1 MEMKNVSIKEL
12 ELILENHKHWLKKDC
27 DSWENLCANLWYA
40 DLHEANLHEA
50 NLSEANLSRANL
62 SGADIRTADLSG
74 ANLSGANL
82 RGADLNGADFSGA
95 DLSGVDLRDAN
106 LSGAKLRDA
115 NLWYADLHKANF
127 WYADFWDANLSRANL
142 SGANLSGAN
151 LSGADLNE
159 ANLHEANLSG
169 ANLRDVKHIP
179 YIYMVCPEEGAF
191 IGWKKAEISEKQ
203 MIVKLSIPASAKR
216 LSSTSRKCRCN
227 KAKVLEIYNLDGTV
241 AEERE
246 CYSSYDKNFIYE
258 VRKTVKVDDFD
269 EDRWKECTQGI
280 HFFMNRQ
287 EAINYNY
294 N

>member
-27 DSWENLCANLWYA
+27 DSWENLCADLWYA

-50 NLSEANLSRANL
+50 NLSEANLSRADLSGANL
-62 SGADIRTADLSG
+62 SGADLRDANLWYADLYGANLSG

-82 RGADLNGADFSGA
+82 YGANFHGANLYGA
-95 DLSGVDLRDAN
+95 NLSGAN

-115 NLWYADLHKANF
+115 NL
-127 WYADFWDANLSRANL
+127 
-142 SGANLSGAN
+142 
-151 LSGADLNE
+151 SGADLSE
-159 ANLHEANLSG
+159 
-169 ANLRDVKHIP
+169 VKHIP

-258 VRKTVKVDDFD
+258 VGKTVKVDAFN

-287 EAINYNY
+287 EAINYNF
-294 N
+294 

>member
-12 ELILENHKHWLKKDC
+12 ELILEKHKHWLNKDC
-27 DSWENLCANLWYA
+27 DSWENLYANLSG
-40 DLHEANLHEA
+40 A
-50 NLSEANLSRANL
+50 NLSEANLS
-62 SGADIRTADLSG
+62 
-74 ANLSGANL
+74 
-82 RGADLNGADFSGA
+82 
-95 DLSGVDLRDAN
+95 
-106 LSGAKLRDA
+106 GAKLCDA

-127 WYADFWDANLSRANL
+127 WYADLWHANL
-142 SGANLSGAN
+142 SGAKLRGAN
-151 LSGADLNE
+151 LSGADLSE
-159 ANLHEANLSG
+159 
-169 ANLRDVKHIP
+169 VKHIP

-191 IGWKKAEISEKQ
+191 IGWKKAEISKKQ
-203 MIVKLSIPASAKR
+203 MLVKLSIPASAKR

-258 VRKTVKVDDFD
+258 VGKTVKVDDFD

-287 EAINYNY
+287 EAINYNF
-294 N
+294 

>member
-27 DSWENLCANLWYA
+27 DSWENMCANLWYA
-40 DLHEANLHEA
+40 DLHEADLHG
-50 NLSEANLSRANL
+50 ANLSRANL
-62 SGADIRTADLSG
+62 READLHEADLYRADLSG
-74 ANLSGANL
+74 ANLHE
-82 RGADLNGADFSGA
+82 A
-95 DLSGVDLRDAN
+95 DLSGVDL
-106 LSGAKLRDA
+106 
-115 NLWYADLHKANF
+115 
-127 WYADFWDANLSRANL
+127 
-142 SGANLSGAN
+142 
-151 LSGADLNE
+151 SGADLSE
-159 ANLHEANLSG
+159 
-169 ANLRDVKHIP
+169 VKHIP

-203 MIVKLSIPASAKR
+203 MIVKLSIPESAKR

-258 VRKTVKVDDFD
+258 VGKTVNVDDFN

>member
-12 ELILENHKHWLKKDC
+12 ELILEKHKHWLNKDC
-27 DSWENLCANLWYA
+27 DSWENLYANLSGA
-40 DLHEANLHEA
+40 DLSGADLSEANLSGADLSGA
-50 NLSEANLSRANL
+50 NLSEANLS
-62 SGADIRTADLSG
+62 GADLFGANLSG

-82 RGADLNGADFSGA
+82 RGADLNGANLNGANLRGANLRGA
-95 DLSGVDLRDAN
+95 DLNGANLRRADLNGADLWHVN
-106 LSGAKLRDA
+106 LSGAKLCDA

-127 WYADFWDANLSRANL
+127 WYAGLWHANL
-142 SGANLSGAN
+142 SGANLSDA
-151 LSGADLNE
+151 
-159 ANLHEANLSG
+159 
-169 ANLRDVKHIP
+169 KHIP
-179 YIYMVCPEEGAF
+179 YIYMMCPEEGAF

-203 MIVKLSIPASAKR
+203 MLVKLSIPASAKR
-216 LSSTSRKCRCN
+216 SSSTSRKCRCN

-258 VRKTVKVDDFD
+258 VGKTVKVDDFD
-269 EDRWKECTQGI
+269 EDRWKECTKGI

-294 N
+294 K

>member
-62 SGADIRTADLSG
+62 SGADIRTAD
-74 ANLSGANL
+74 
-82 RGADLNGADFSGA
+82 
-95 DLSGVDLRDAN
+95 
-106 LSGAKLRDA
+106 
-115 NLWYADLHKANF
+115 
-127 WYADFWDANLSRANL
+127 
-142 SGANLSGAN
+142 LSGAN

>member
-12 ELILENHKHWLKKDC
+12 ELILVKHKHWLNKDC
-27 DSWENLCANLWYA
+27 DSWENLY
-40 DLHEANLHEA
+40 
-50 NLSEANLSRANL
+50 
-62 SGADIRTADLSG
+62 ADLSG
-74 ANLSGANL
+74 ADLSGANL
-82 RGADLNGADFSGA
+82 RGADLSGA
-95 DLSGVDLRDAN
+95 DLSGADLFGAN
-106 LSGAKLRDA
+106 LCGADLRDA
-115 NLWYADLHKANF
+115 NLWYADLN
-127 WYADFWDANLSRANL
+127 
-142 SGANLSGAN
+142 GAN
-151 LSGADLNE
+151 LSGADLSG
-159 ANLHEANLSG
+159 ADLRGADLHRADLRRADLNGADLNEANLSG
-169 ANLRDVKHIP
+169 VKRIP

-191 IGWKKAEISEKQ
+191 IGWKKAEISKKQ

-258 VRKTVKVDDFD
+258 VGKTVKVDDFD

>member
-1 MEMKNVSIKEL
+1 MKVKMEMKNVSIKEL
-12 ELILENHKHWLKKDC
+12 ELILEKHKHWLNKDC
-27 DSWENLCANLWYA
+27 DSWENLY
-40 DLHEANLHEA
+40 
-50 NLSEANLSRANL
+50 
-62 SGADIRTADLSG
+62 
-74 ANLSGANL
+74 
-82 RGADLNGADFSGA
+82 
-95 DLSGVDLRDAN
+95 
-106 LSGAKLRDA
+106 
-115 NLWYADLHKANF
+115 
-127 WYADFWDANLSRANL
+127 ANL

-151 LSGADLNE
+151 LYGADLSGSDLSG
-159 ANLHEANLSG
+159 ANLNGANLSG
-169 ANLRDVKHIP
+169 ADLSEVKHIP

-191 IGWKKAEISEKQ
+191 IGWKKAEISKKQ
-203 MIVKLSIPASAKR
+203 MLVKLSIPASAKR
-216 LSSTSRKCRCN
+216 SSSTSTSRKCRCN

-258 VRKTVKVDDFD
+258 VGKTVKVDDFD

>member
-27 DSWENLCANLWYA
+27 DSWENLRADLWYA
-40 DLHEANLHEA
+40 DLHEANLHGA

-62 SGADIRTADLSG
+62 SGADIRIAD
-74 ANLSGANL
+74 L
-82 RGADLNGADFSGA
+82 RGADLR
-95 DLSGVDLRDAN
+95 GVD
-106 LSGAKLRDA
+106 LRDA
-115 NLWYADLHKANF
+115 NLWYADLHE
-127 WYADFWDANLSRANL
+127 
-142 SGANLSGAN
+142 AN
-151 LSGADLNE
+151 LSGADL
-159 ANLHEANLSG
+159 SG
-169 ANLRDVKHIP
+169 ADLRDAKHIP
-179 YIYMVCPEEGAF
+179 YIYMMCPEEGAF

-203 MIVKLSIPASAKR
+203 MLVKLSIPASAKR
-216 LSSTSRKCRCN
+216 SSSTSRKCRCN

-258 VRKTVKVDDFD
+258 VGKTVKVDDFD

>member
-1 MEMKNVSIKEL
+1 MKVKMEMKNVSIKEL

-27 DSWENLCANLWYA
+27 DSWENLCADLWYA
-40 DLHEANLHEA
+40 DLHEADLHGV
-50 NLSEANLSRANL
+50 NLSRANL
-62 SGADIRTADLSG
+62 SGADL
-74 ANLSGANL
+74 
-82 RGADLNGADFSGA
+82 SGA
-95 DLSGVDLRDAN
+95 DLS
-106 LSGAKLRDA
+106 
-115 NLWYADLHKANF
+115 
-127 WYADFWDANLSRANL
+127 
-142 SGANLSGAN
+142 
-151 LSGADLNE
+151 E
-159 ANLHEANLSG
+159 
-169 ANLRDVKHIP
+169 VKHIP

-258 VRKTVKVDDFD
+258 VGKTVKVDTFN

>member
-27 DSWENLCANLWYA
+27 DSWENLCADLWYA

-50 NLSEANLSRANL
+50 NLSEANLSEANL
-62 SGADIRTADLSG
+62 SGADIRIADL
-74 ANLSGANL
+74 N
-82 RGADLNGADFSGA
+82 GADLNGADLNGA
-95 DLSGVDLRDAN
+95 D
-106 LSGAKLRDA
+106 LSGAKLR
-115 NLWYADLHKANF
+115 
-127 WYADFWDANLSRANL
+127 
-142 SGANLSGAN
+142 GAN
-151 LSGADLNE
+151 LSGADLSE
-159 ANLHEANLSG
+159 
-169 ANLRDVKHIP
+169 VKHIP

-203 MIVKLSIPASAKR
+203 MLVKLSIPASAKR

-246 CYSSYDKNFIYE
+246 CYSSYAKNFIYE
-258 VRKTVKVDDFD
+258 VGKTVKVDDFN

-280 HFFMNRQ
+280 HFFMNK
-287 EAINYNY
+287 EDAENY
-294 N
+294 

>member
-27 DSWENLCANLWYA
+27 DSWENLCANLYGA
-40 DLHEANLHEA
+40 DLHEADLHGA
-50 NLSEANLSRANL
+50 DLSGADLRGANLSRANL
-62 SGADIRTADLSG
+62 SGVDLSG
-74 ANLSGANL
+74 ANLS
-82 RGADLNGADFSGA
+82 
-95 DLSGVDLRDAN
+95 
-106 LSGAKLRDA
+106 
-115 NLWYADLHKANF
+115 
-127 WYADFWDANLSRANL
+127 
-142 SGANLSGAN
+142 
-151 LSGADLNE
+151 E
-159 ANLHEANLSG
+159 
-169 ANLRDVKHIP
+169 VKHIP

-203 MIVKLSIPASAKR
+203 MIVKLSIPESAKR

-227 KAKVLEIYNLDGTV
+227 KAQVLEIYNLDGTV

-258 VRKTVKVDDFD
+258 VGKTVKVDAFN

>member
-12 ELILENHKHWLKKDC
+12 ELILVKHKHWLNKDC
-27 DSWENLCANLWYA
+27 DSWENLY
-40 DLHEANLHEA
+40 
-50 NLSEANLSRANL
+50 
-62 SGADIRTADLSG
+62 ADLSG
-74 ANLSGANL
+74 ADLSGANL
-82 RGADLNGADFSGA
+82 RGADLSGA
-95 DLSGVDLRDAN
+95 DLSGADLFAAN
-106 LSGAKLRDA
+106 LCGADLRDA
-115 NLWYADLHKANF
+115 NLWYA
-127 WYADFWDANLSRANL
+127 NLN
-142 SGANLSGAN
+142 GAN
-151 LSGADLNE
+151 LSGADLSG
-159 ANLHEANLSG
+159 ADLRGADLHRADLRRADLNGADLRGADLNEANLSG
-169 ANLRDVKHIP
+169 VKRIP

-191 IGWKKAEISEKQ
+191 IGWKKAEISKKQ
-203 MIVKLSIPASAKR
+203 RIVKLSIPASAKR

-258 VRKTVKVDDFD
+258 VGKTVKVDDFD

>member
-27 DSWENLCANLWYA
+27 DSWENLCADLWYA
-40 DLHEANLHEA
+40 NLSRANLHEA
-50 NLSEANLSRANL
+50 NLS
-62 SGADIRTADLSG
+62 G
-74 ANLSGANL
+74 ANLRIADL
-82 RGADLNGADFSGA
+82 RGADLNE
-95 DLSGVDLRDAN
+95 
-106 LSGAKLRDA
+106 
-115 NLWYADLHKANF
+115 
-127 WYADFWDANLSRANL
+127 ANL

-151 LSGADLNE
+151 LSGADL
-159 ANLHEANLSG
+159 SG
-169 ANLRDVKHIP
+169 AKHVP

-203 MIVKLSIPASAKR
+203 MVVKLSIPASAKR

-258 VRKTVKVDDFD
+258 VGKTVKVDDFN

>member
-27 DSWENLCANLWYA
+27 DSWENLCANLYGA
-40 DLHEANLHEA
+40 DLHEADLHGA
-50 NLSEANLSRANL
+50 DLSGADLRGANLSRANL
-62 SGADIRTADLSG
+62 YGANLYGADLYGANLSRAILRGANLSRANLHG
-74 ANLSGANL
+74 ANLSGADL
-82 RGADLNGADFSGA
+82 HEADLYRADLSGA
-95 DLSGVDLRDAN
+95 DLSGVDL
-106 LSGAKLRDA
+106 
-115 NLWYADLHKANF
+115 
-127 WYADFWDANLSRANL
+127 
-142 SGANLSGAN
+142 SGANLHGAN
-151 LSGADLNE
+151 LSGADLRG
-159 ANLHEANLSG
+159 ANLSGVDLSG
-169 ANLRDVKHIP
+169 ANLSEVKHIP

-203 MIVKLSIPASAKR
+203 MIVKLSIPESAKR

-227 KAKVLEIYNLDGTV
+227 KAQVLEIYNLDGTV

-258 VRKTVKVDDFD
+258 VGKTVKVDDFN

>member
-27 DSWENLCANLWYA
+27 DSWENLCADLWYA
-40 DLHEANLHEA
+40 DLHEANFHGA
-50 NLSEANLSRANL
+50 NLYGANLY
-62 SGADIRTADLSG
+62 G

-82 RGADLNGADFSGA
+82 
-95 DLSGVDLRDAN
+95 
-106 LSGAKLRDA
+106 
-115 NLWYADLHKANF
+115 Y
-127 WYADFWDANLSRANL
+127 
-142 SGANLSGAN
+142 GANLSEANLNGAN
-151 LSGADLNE
+151 LSGADLSE
-159 ANLHEANLSG
+159 
-169 ANLRDVKHIP
+169 VKHIP

-258 VRKTVKVDDFD
+258 VGKTVKVDDFN